1 MKRSLAKPVDSVQ
14 RKKETDEERE
24 AKVMSIIFG
33 KSSIPELNWGTAL
46 SPVVVVVVATFVIV
60 MKSSL

>member
-1 MKRSLAKPVDSVQ
+1 MKRSLAKPVDSAQ

-46 SPVVVVVVATFVIV
+46 SPVVVVVATFVIV

>member
-46 SPVVVVVVATFVIV
+46 SPVVVATAFVIV